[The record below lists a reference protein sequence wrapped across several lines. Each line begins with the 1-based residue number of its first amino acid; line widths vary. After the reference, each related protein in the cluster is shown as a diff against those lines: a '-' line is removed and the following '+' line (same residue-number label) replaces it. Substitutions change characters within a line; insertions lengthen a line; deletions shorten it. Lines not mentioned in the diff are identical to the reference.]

1 MASRRAERERPVGR
15 AEATAEGLPLNE
27 AVKLFA
33 RPDLV
38 LRWRAAAEAAGVSF
52 AVVRADPGR
61 RPPYRAIRLDG
72 GPPDPPDPAYRA
84 RAAACDAFN
93 QARQAAVQDVMKRL
107 SSGEYVA
114 VGFHIGPHGRD
125 PDKPRQEIPRDVF
138 EDPELDPNF
147 RRSEIAG
154 SALKFVNVRVLAL
167 SQLPDVAPRLA
178 GLNVSEAYRRFVLG
192 DPEVRLIM
200 LEAFEAPAN
209 RGKDADYV
217 VRAMYDF
224 GAPFVPRDMPD
235 ESWKNSEFDFE
246 VRLYGGSALGELPD
260 ETVRAFLDRRSSLVS
275 RLMGL
280 VRSGAL
286 AVRGTHQKT
295 LDDTEVGPTWRQSQH
310 GRIDFHSAVLLDRV
324 HTEEDEAYDQ
334 VIFSNLTFVSP
345 RDPQPP
351 LPVEAPKGRPGRK
364 PVLNE
369 KFVARAV
376 VELANT
382 PNGLPDRQADIERYV
397 SERFLAEFGKEPSE
411 SWVREKVVDYLPP
424 GYRKGR

>member
-1 MASRRAERERPVGR
+1 MASRRAERERPAGR
-15 AEATAEGLPLNE
+15 TVPAAEGLPLGE

-38 LRWRAAAEAAGVSF
+38 LRWRAAAAAAGVTF

-61 RPPYRAIRLDG
+61 RPPYRAFRLDG

-93 QARQAAVQDVMKRL
+93 RARQAAVQDLIKRL
-107 SSGEYVA
+107 CSGEYVA
-114 VGFHIGPHGRD
+114 VGFHVGPHGRD

-138 EDPELDPNF
+138 EDPELVPDF
-147 RRSEIAG
+147 RRSEITG
-154 SALKFVNVRVLAL
+154 SGLKFVNVRVLAL

-192 DPEVRLIM
+192 DPEVRPIM

-209 RGKDADYV
+209 RGMDADYV

-224 GAPFVPRDMPD
+224 GAPFVPREMPD
-235 ESWKNSEFDFE
+235 ESWKNSVSDFD
-246 VRLYGGSALGELPD
+246 VHLRGGTALDALPE

-324 HTEEDEAYDQ
+324 HTEEGEAYDH

-345 RDPQPP
+345 SDPQTP

-364 PVLNE
+364 PVWNDSLLA
-369 KFVARAV
+369 VAV
-376 VELANT
+376 VELADR
-382 PNGLPDRQADIERYV
+382 PDGLPDTQAEIERYV
-397 SERFLAEFGKEPSE
+397 AAKYLAECGKEPSE
-411 SWVREKVVDYLPP
+411 SWIRERVVRILPP
-424 GYRKGR
+424 RLRKGR